1 MRFRHPA
8 ASRPLIVAER
18 FVAPTARLS
27 GVWLPLDVV
36 ARRPAARL
44 RIAVLAEDGSG
55 LRSCTLRDPRLDP
68 EETLRLQFAPFA
80 SPAGATFLIGVLDL
94 SREDETPLAEDV
106 QAIRSA
112 AAGRSPI
119 RLEVCGKG
127 DPRLSPDLLPGE
139 DGIATFRRGASRAS
153 EIRTVHGI
161 DAFWCDAHGLYL
173 RGWAHAHEHRVRAL
187 RVESAGRSARVETF
201 SDRPDLLVHYPAH
214 EHVRHA
220 GFAVYLACPPGH
232 PVEVILETE
241 GGEAGFPFPLP
252 EGPLPVWPPEPG
264 DGDEVSP
271 MLRRFAELANAAG
284 GRVLQ
289 IGARSLPD
297 ARDPARDLLRT
308 RPLGL
313 DIHPGHRVDLVG
325 DAHGLGRFLRGGSLG
340 AVFSSAVLEHLE
352 APWLLAA
359 EINRVL
365 QPGGLVYQQAPGAW
379 PAHAQPTDF
388 WRMSAEGLKVLFGP
402 ETGFEVLEAG
412 DTGAAALLPT
422 PDWRAGYLDMPTVP
436 VYTMA
441 EILARKVAEIPP
453 GAVAWPLEASR
464 SEGRSRRYPVEGLH
478 PHRAERGEP

>member
-1 MRFRHPA
+1 MRLFRRRPA
-8 ASRPLIVAER
+8 RPLIVAER
-18 FVAPTARLS
+18 FVAPMARLS

-36 ARRPAARL
+36 ARRPAERL
-44 RIAVLAEDGSG
+44 RVLLLAEDGSEH
-55 LRSCTLRDPRLDP
+55 RFCTLRDPRLDP
-68 EETLRLQFAPFA
+68 RETLRLELAPFG
-80 SPAGATFLIGVLDL
+80 SPAGATFLLGVLDL
-94 SREDETPLAEDV
+94 PEGDEAPLAADL
-106 QAIRSA
+106 QAVRA
-112 AAGRSPI
+112 AVSGRSPI
-119 RLEVCGKG
+119 RLEVCGEG

-139 DGIATFRRGASRAS
+139 GGLAAFRCGGSRAS
-153 EIRTVHGI
+153 EIRAAHGI
-161 DAFWCDAHGLYL
+161 DVFWCDAHGLYL
-173 RGWAHAHEHRVRAL
+173 RGWIHAHEHRVRAL
-187 RVESAGRSARVETF
+187 RIESAGRTAQVEAF
-201 SDRPDLLVHYPAH
+201 SDRPDLLAHYPGH

-220 GFAVYLACPPGH
+220 GFTVYLACPPGH
-232 PVEVILETE
+232 PVRMILETE
-241 GGEAGFPFPLP
+241 GGEASLPLALP
-252 EGPLPVWPPEPG
+252 EGPLPAWRPEPG
-264 DGDEVSP
+264 DGEEVSP
-271 MLRRFAELANAAG
+271 MLRRFAELANAGG

-297 ARDPARDLLRT
+297 ARDPARGLLRT

-365 QPGGLVYQQAPGAW
+365 RPGGVVYQQAPGAW

-478 PHRAERGEP
+478 PHRVEREEP